1 MSQQL
6 GLEEAL
12 DIAMDAELKA
22 QAFYAQAAVEIQDPQ
37 GRDLLG
43 RLAAFE
49 QHHYQK
55 LAELARS
62 LQEKGQFIEYETR
75 TVDQFM
81 PLIGRGETAGS
92 LLEQM
97 QDAAG
102 ILSKA
107 IENEKLAGERYRVL
121 AAETVDPTAN
131 SGGRVLQPQQPGHL
145 GLVGDVRRIAIAD
158 CPLPRRVTKEWT
170 CRPTYSYIMSG

>member
-1 MSQQL
+1 MKEAKRMNRHL

-22 QAFYAQAAVEIQDPQ
+22 QAFYAQAAVEVQDPH

-49 QHHYQK
+49 RYHYQK

-62 LQEKGQFIEYETR
+62 LAEDGRFIEYKTR
-75 TVDQFM
+75 RIEQFA
-81 PLIGRGETAGS
+81 PLIGSGEAGGTT
-92 LLEQM
+92 LDEM
-97 QDAAG
+97 KDVAG

-107 IENEKLAGERYRVL
+107 IQNEKIAGDRYR
-121 AAETVDPTAN
+121 AMAEETVDPAGQAMFRDLTEEEK
-131 SGGRVLQPQQPGHL
+131 VHQ
-145 GLVGDVRRIAIAD
+145 RILED
-158 CPLPRRVTKEWT
+158 EFFSLSNQGVWGWEGM
-170 CRPTYSYIMSG
+170 YGE

>member
-1 MSQQL
+1 MSPKL

-49 QHHYQK
+49 QYHYQK
-55 LAELARS
+55 LSELAQS
-62 LQEKGQFIEYETR
+62 LQQDGQFISYETR
-75 TVDQFM
+75 SVEQFA
-81 PLIGRGETAGS
+81 PAVASGEAAGTQ
-92 LLEQM
+92 LEELK
-97 QDAAG
+97 DTAG

-107 IENEKLAGERYRVL
+107 IENEKVAGERYRAL
-121 AAETVDPTAN
+121 AEGTDDPGGQDMFRKLAN
-131 SGGRVLQPQQPGHL
+131 EEMIHQ
-145 GLVGDVRRIAIAD
+145 RILED
-158 CPLPRRVTKEWT
+158 EF
-170 CRPTYSYIMSG
+170 YSISNQGTWGWSRMYGE

>member
-1 MSQQL
+1 MSRKL

-22 QAFYAQAAVEIQDPQ
+22 QAFYAQAAVEVQNPQ

-49 QHHYQK
+49 QYHYQK

-62 LQEKGQFIEYETR
+62 LQTDGQFIAYEAR
-75 TVDQFM
+75 TVEQFA
-81 PLIGRGETAGS
+81 PTLAGGEAARTK
-92 LLEQM
+92 LEEL
-97 QDAAG
+97 QDTPG

-107 IENEKLAGERYRVL
+107 IENEKIAGERYRAL
-121 AAETVDPTAN
+121 AEETDDPNGQDMFRKLAN
-131 SGGRVLQPQQPGHL
+131 EEMIHQ
-145 GLVGDVRRIAIAD
+145 RILEDEFFSISNQGTWGWS
-158 CPLPRRVTKEWT
+158 RMYGE
-170 CRPTYSYIMSG
+170 

>member
-1 MSQQL
+1 M
-6 GLEEAL
+6 EEAL

-22 QAFYAQAAVEIQDPQ
+22 SAFYAQAAVEIEDPQ

-49 QHHYQK
+49 QHHYEK

-62 LQEKGQFIEYETR
+62 LQETGQFIEYETR

-81 PLIGRGETAGS
+81 PVVGRGETAGT
-92 LLEQM
+92 LMEQLK
-97 QDAAG
+97 DAAG

-121 AAETVDPTAN
+121 AEGTVEPTGQDMFRKLAN
-131 SGGRVLQPQQPGHL
+131 EEKIHQRILEDEFFSLSNQGTWGWSGMYG
-145 GLVGDVRRIAIAD
+145 
-158 CPLPRRVTKEWT
+158 E
-170 CRPTYSYIMSG
+170 